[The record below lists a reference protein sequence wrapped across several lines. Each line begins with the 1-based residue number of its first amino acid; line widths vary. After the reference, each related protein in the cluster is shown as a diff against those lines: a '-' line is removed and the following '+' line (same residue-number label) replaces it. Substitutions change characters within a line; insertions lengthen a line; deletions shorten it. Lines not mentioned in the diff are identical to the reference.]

1 MKLLW
6 LILILLVAGLG
17 GAEGPEPDEKLLIL
31 SRLTEL
37 QAEKQVVEV
46 KIAEVSALDAKV
58 FGPAEAK
65 RLRDK
70 ALKRPDAPPVKA
82 GNITMRQHLLRLSE
96 RWEREPQ
103 KILDER
109 RAALETALASI
120 EAKILE
126 ASR

>member
-17 GAEGPEPDEKLLIL
+17 GVEGPEPDD
-31 SRLTEL
+31 RLTEL
-37 QAEKQVVEV
+37 QAEKQAAEA
-46 KIAEVSALDAKV
+46 KIAEFSALDAKV

-70 ALKRPDAPPVKA
+70 ALKRPDAPPKVA

-96 RWEREPQ
+96 RWEKEP
-103 KILDER
+103 KKMLDER
-109 RAALETALASI
+109 KAGLETALAGI
-120 EAKILE
+120 KAQILE
-126 ASR
+126 VSR